1 MSELQ
6 PPVTT
11 ASSSLVPLPHGG
23 IVQQTHSAAANAT
36 DVAASTSTAI
46 AVPKGSG
53 TRSTAAAA
61 SGGNVVAL
69 QTTATE
75 QATGKAVR
83 IKEDPRARL
92 MFYLGNISS
101 VFKDFYSMSMEILK
115 TDSFLEIECL
125 VDDQLYDKLTVEQ
138 CDKMLILCD
147 ALRPNLFINKCIFE
161 NAQKCGNS
169 MNEFFKIE
177 EVEKSL
183 AIQNEII
190 VRGEKRHVSEIMY
203 YEPSYLEINYYE
215 PMRRLDHRLK
225 LIRKGDHL
233 KTFTENY
240 KVHLLMA
247 LIFPFW
253 VVVWAAMCVY
263 ESNPT
268 DPTPQH
274 TEP

>member
-11 ASSSLVPLPHGG
+11 ASSSLAPLPHGG
-23 IVQQTHSAAANAT
+23 IVQQTHSVAANAT

-69 QTTATE
+69 QTTATA
-75 QATGKAVR
+75 QATGSKADVD
-83 IKEDPRARL
+83 EDPRAKL
-92 MFYLGNISS
+92 MFYLGCISS
-101 VFKDFYSMSMEILK
+101 VFDEFNGVCREILK
-115 TDSFLEIECL
+115 EDSIFQISCLLEYENFHA
-125 VDDQLYDKLTVEQ
+125 LTVKQ
-138 CDKMLILCD
+138 NDQVLILCD

-161 NAQKCGNS
+161 NTQKCGDS
-169 MNEFFKIE
+169 QNEFYEIE
-177 EVEKSL
+177 EVERSL

-190 VRGEKRHVSEIMY
+190 VRGENRHVSKIMY
-203 YEPSYLEINYYE
+203 YRPSYLEKNYYE
-215 PMRRLDHRLK
+215 PMSRLEHRLK
-225 LIRKGDHL
+225 VIRKGEHL
-233 KTFTENY
+233 ETFTENY
-240 KVHLLMA
+240 KVHLLMT

-268 DPTPQH
+268 DPTLQH

>member
-11 ASSSLVPLPHGG
+11 ASSSLAPLPHGG

-75 QATGKAVR
+75 QATGTTVTVD
-83 IKEDPRARL
+83 EDPRAAL
-92 MFYLGNISS
+92 MFYLHCISS
-101 VFKDFYSMSMEILK
+101 VFDGFYGVCREILK
-115 TDSFLEIECL
+115 VDSISQIECL
-125 VDDQLYDKLTVEQ
+125 FEYENFRALTLTQYDQV
-138 CDKMLILCD
+138 LILCD

-161 NAQKCGNS
+161 NTQKCGDSQNK
-169 MNEFFKIE
+169 FYKIE
-177 EVEKSL
+177 EVERSL

-190 VRGEKRHVSEIMY
+190 VRGENRQVSKIMY
-203 YEPSYLEINYYE
+203 YRPSYLEKNYYK
-215 PMRRLDHRLK
+215 PMSRLEHRLK
-225 LIRKGDHL
+225 VIRKGEHL
-233 KTFTENY
+233 
-240 KVHLLMA
+240 
-247 LIFPFW
+247 
-253 VVVWAAMCVY
+253 
-263 ESNPT
+263 
-268 DPTPQH
+268 
-274 TEP
+274 